1 MVTLKDIAHR
11 ANVSE
16 STVSKALN
24 GNENI
29 NDETRENILEIAREL
44 DYSPNYRAQALAN
57 KTTNIIG
64 VVIPRLDR
72 YYYTELVQHIKKRLQ
87 ESNYSLIL
95 CSTDKSIK
103 EEKKYIKNFKRG
115 QVDGAIFTEIHE
127 ENCTALLELADK
139 IPVIGLGN
147 VGYVTEFAEQIPI
160 VDSDLTE
167 GSYRLTKYL
176 LDLGHKN
183 IIFIGDC
190 EARFSG
196 FKRAMKENDN
206 DINDKFFRSGLDS
219 YQEGLKLGKEI
230 AALAKQPTAIVCMND
245 ELAIGVITSLKKQGK
260 KIPDDVSVCGM
271 DNIDLSQA
279 FTPSLTS
286 VEVPKKAIAQKAVD
300 IIMKF
305 LSEENIFE
313 GSNQI
318 LFDTELIIRNSVK
331 KMYIQ

>member
-1 MVTLKDIAHR
+1 MVTLKDIAYR

-29 NDETRENILEIAREL
+29 NDKTRENILEIARKL

-64 VVIPRLDR
+64 MVIPRLDR

-87 ESNYSLIL
+87 ESKYSLIL
-95 CSTDKSIK
+95 CSTDKNIE

-115 QVDGAIFTEIHE
+115 QVDGAIFAEIHK
-127 ENCTALLELADK
+127 ENCTPLLELADK

-147 VGYVTEFAEQIPI
+147 VGHVTEFAEQIPI

-176 LDLGHKN
+176 MDMGHRK

-196 FKRAMKENDN
+196 FKKAMEENN
-206 DINDKFFRSGLDS
+206 NVINDKFFRSGLDS

-230 AALAKQPTAIVCMND
+230 AVSADEPSAIVCMND
-245 ELAIGVITSLKKQGK
+245 ELAIGVISSLKKQEK
-260 KIPDDVSVCGM
+260 NIPEDISVCGM
-271 DNIDLSQA
+271 DNIDISQA

-286 VEVPKKAIAQKAVD
+286 VEVPQEKIGKKAANFVLKMLADDFTLSGEQKS
-300 IIMKF
+300 IIYK
-305 LSEENIFE
+305 
-313 GSNQI
+313 
-318 LFDTELIIRNSVK
+318 TRLIKRNSVSQ
-331 KMYIQ
+331 I